1 MVLGRKWAGCEG
13 EALGLFPPG
22 TEVCNVEAPW
32 EMTPCLS
39 LGRRQ
44 RVSRGSPYG
53 RADAARQKEG
63 GSGSEGDPREEG
75 PAESISGLGEVA
87 EDL

>member
-1 MVLGRKWAGCEG
+1 MLPDNE
-13 EALGLFPPG
+13 E
-22 TEVCNVEAPW
+22 
-32 EMTPCLS
+32 
-39 LGRRQ
+39 
-44 RVSRGSPYG
+44 
-53 RADAARQKEG
+53 EG

>member
-1 MVLGRKWAGCEG
+1 MEELMLPDNE
-13 EALGLFPPG
+13 E
-22 TEVCNVEAPW
+22 
-32 EMTPCLS
+32 
-39 LGRRQ
+39 
-44 RVSRGSPYG
+44 
-53 RADAARQKEG
+53 EG